1 MPRICRVGITLFAL
15 SLLLCRRNVIAQTT
29 VPDAQSFNRTL
40 SAAVLPE
47 GVKPPVIDGD
57 LNDLAWQSAAH
68 ATIFYDPQSGKPVSD
83 QTVAYLTSDKKYLYV
98 GFACTDSQ
106 PNGIVARETIR
117 DAQLDNDDTVAII
130 LDTFLSFKHEDRS
143 VFMVNPLGTRNAQLG
158 GGRAGKLEWQGDWDA
173 ATRRTPTGWTAE
185 MRIPWGIL
193 SYPRTGR
200 LTIGLNFRRVQPRT
214 RIESQWSNLG
224 PQGFQEREGRWLNVE
239 APSQGWKPRL
249 SFLPYLLPTG
259 QVGSGA
265 SSIRAGLDARYQ
277 PTPEITAV
285 GTLNPDFA
293 SVEGAIES
301 IAFSRSERFVPDKRP
316 FFLEG
321 RDYLNSGADYQLG
334 NLFYSRRI
342 EFVDVGLK
350 TYGKITPQ
358 TTLGVLGT
366 FAPGRENNLVA
377 QLRRDFGPTTSASV
391 SLLQRVKAGED
402 NTVAVF
408 SPHSRWGKWSA
419 DGQVAKSLGP
429 KASGL
434 AWTGAGNL
442 EDKNLFA
449 TLRYRDVG
457 ETFVDRLGLIEFND
471 YRGWSGFLD
480 WGAEWR
486 HGNLRNFE
494 FSFFPTFDWH
504 QDGRPFRR
512 RAGIGLNVETRSDYR
527 FGINVDG
534 GKFDNDSDLTYGLSL
549 GGGVSN
555 RFRQWGLNLTTG
567 TQAHKPYTA
576 FGPTISLR
584 FLKKLD
590 VAVSTFFQNYQGVSQ
605 QHILTFNYEMSP
617 FRSWGGRL
625 VIQDANTNFYLSYRN
640 AGRGGL
646 DTYFILGDPNARRF
660 AQRVMMKWVFAL

>member
-1 MPRICRVGITLFAL
+1 MPCVHHATTAFFGLCF
-15 SLLLCRRNVIAQTT
+15 LLGRFGAAAQT
-29 VPDAQSFNRTL
+29 PDSDVRTYNRTL
-40 SAAVLPE
+40 NATALPA

-57 LNDLAWQSAAH
+57 LNDAAWQSAARA
-68 ATIFYDPQSGKPVSD
+68 ATFYDIQSGKPVAD
-83 QTVAYLTSDKKYLYV
+83 QTVAYLISDKKYLYV
-98 GFACTDSQ
+98 GFSCADSQ
-106 PNGIVARETIR
+106 PNSIVARETIR
-117 DAQLDNDDTVAII
+117 DAQLDNDDFVAII
-130 LDTFLSFKHEDRS
+130 LDTFVSFKHEDLS
-143 VFMVNPLGTRNAQLG
+143 IFTVNPLGTRNARLG

-193 SYPRTGR
+193 SYPRTSR
-200 LTIGLNFRRVQPRT
+200 LTIGLNFRRVQQRT
-214 RIESQWSNLG
+214 RIESHWSDLG
-224 PQGFQEREGRWLNVE
+224 TQGFQEREGRWLNVE
-239 APSQGWKPRL
+239 APSHAWKPRL
-249 SFLPYLLPTG
+249 SFLPYFLPTA
-259 QVGSGA
+259 QFGSGA
-265 SSIRAGLDARYQ
+265 SSARAGLDARYQ
-277 PTPEITAV
+277 PSPEITAV

-342 EFVDVGLK
+342 EAVDIGLK
-350 TYGKITPQ
+350 TYGKITPL
-358 TTLGVLGT
+358 TTLGILGT

-377 QLRRDFGPTTSASV
+377 QLRREFGPTTGVSA
-391 SLLQRVKAGED
+391 SLLQRVKDGED

-408 SPHSRWGKWSA
+408 SPYTRWGKWGM

-429 KASGL
+429 QANGL

-442 EDKNLFA
+442 QDKNLFA
-449 TLRYRDVG
+449 TIRYRDVG
-457 ETFVDRLGLIEFND
+457 ETFVDRLGLIGFND

-480 WGAEWR
+480 WSTEWR
-486 HGNLRNFE
+486 HGSLRNFD

-512 RAGIGLNVETRSDYR
+512 RAGVGLNVETRSDYR
-527 FGINVDG
+527 FGLNADG
-534 GKFDNDSDLTYGLSL
+534 GKFDNDSDFTYGFNL
-549 GGGVSN
+549 GAGISN
-555 RFRQWGLNLTTG
+555 RFRQWGFSFTTG
-567 TQAHKPYTA
+567 NQANQPYTA
-576 FGPTISLR
+576 FGPTLGLR
-584 FLKKLD
+584 VLKKLD
-590 VAVSTFFQNYQGVSQ
+590 VSLGSFVQNYNGVTQ
-605 QHILTFNYEMSP
+605 QHILTFNYELSP

-625 VIQDANTNFYLSYRN
+625 VIQDSNTNFYLSYRN